1 MEFLHGLLSWKHAI
15 LFSGFFG
22 GFFEKENSYFEFFL
36 YNLII
41 SDIMKMAPTPT
52 VMKQPTALSS
62 WKRATLT
69 VGSKE
74 NTAMLTFT
82 PVN

>member
-1 MEFLHGLLSWKHAI
+1 M
-15 LFSGFFG
+15 
-22 GFFEKENSYFEFFL
+22 
-36 YNLII
+36 II
-41 SDIMKMAPTPT
+41 SDIMKMAPIPT

-62 WKRATLT
+62 WKRATPT

-74 NTAMLTFT
+74 STAMLTFT